1 MLTTR
6 VGHCQLSL
14 LVHNNWPGLAS
25 EAKAICERLVLENVN
40 KTSLSKN
47 VSKML
52 VEKAMRREDEKQLR
66 ESMEGRTK
74 VQDLVSD
81 NLLLKDYFKE
91 KSLTATREMFRIR
104 TNMNELRGNFK
115 NDKKFLSTGVLCV
128 ACGLKE
134 EVNSHVMD
142 CPFYMDLKQGRDFTK
157 NMDLVNFFRDVMNRR
172 DKLLKGN

>member
-1 MLTTR
+1 MNSPLLIVQNTIAA
-6 VGHCQLSL
+6 SL
-14 LVHNNWPGLAS
+14 VWTDFL
-25 EAKAICERLVLENVN
+25 KAFCERLGLENVN
-40 KTSLSKN
+40 KTSLSKS

-74 VQDLVSD
+74 VQDLVSE

-128 ACGLKE
+128 ACGLME

-142 CPFYMDLKQGRDFTK
+142 CPFYTVCHTYGYSTYR
-157 NMDLVNFFRDVMNRR
+157 
-172 DKLLKGN
+172 KLPWFLRL